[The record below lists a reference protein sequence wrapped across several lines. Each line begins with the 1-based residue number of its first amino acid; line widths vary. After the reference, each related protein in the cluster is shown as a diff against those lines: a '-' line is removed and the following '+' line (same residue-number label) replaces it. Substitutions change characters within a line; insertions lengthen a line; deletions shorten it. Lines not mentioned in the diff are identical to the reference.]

1 MIPLYYL
8 WAKANNIA
16 SIQFE
21 SDVLAFIFVLISFVD
36 MHDAVAVLQFIGEG
50 DGGGVYLK
58 LDVQVQ
64 WGEKILDADRQGTGG
79 LENQAIYMDAICVHC
94 ENKRNFT

>member
-16 SIQFE
+16 SSQFE

-36 MHDAVAVLQFIGEG
+36 MHDAVAVYSSLERVMGVGFI
-50 DGGGVYLK
+50 
-58 LDVQVQ
+58 
-64 WGEKILDADRQGTGG
+64 
-79 LENQAIYMDAICVHC
+79 
-94 ENKRNFT
+94 